1 MNYVLTFA
9 YIIGIVLKESLE
21 ISALILCP
29 IILIFAL
36 MYVCD
41 KLTTHF
47 QKKIRKDETNEK
59 L

>member
-9 YIIGIVLKESLE
+9 HIIGIVLKESLE
-21 ISALILCP
+21 ISTLILSP

-36 MYVCD
+36 MFVCD

-47 QKKIRKDETNEK
+47 QKSTGKDETNDQH
-59 L
+59 